1 MSEPNC
7 LFVGNPDAESD
18 LCYESPRERWRRA
31 YREVRRQAQRA
42 RIKKM
47 APRIFN
53 GTIGT
58 IFSVRVIVS
67 RRLQGE

>member
-1 MSEPNC
+1 MSEWRRYS
-7 LFVGNPDAESD
+7 VQAPDAESD

-31 YREVRRQAQRA
+31 YREVRLQAQRA
-42 RIKKM
+42 YIKKM

-53 GTIGT
+53 GAIGT
-58 IFSVRVIVS
+58 IYSVKVIAS

>member
-1 MSEPNC
+1 MSEPNW
-7 LFVGNPDAESD
+7 LFVGKPDAESD
-18 LCYESPRERWRRA
+18 LCHESPRERWRRA
-31 YREVRRQAQRA
+31 YREVRLQAQRA

-53 GTIGT
+53 GAIGT
-58 IFSVRVIVS
+58 IYSVKVIAS